1 MTVRSW
7 LRQGMDTIRIYAA
20 ADLHGRPSSFD
31 IVARQANSADVQAV
45 VLAGDLVQYRRGH
58 AYLDRLAALPKP
70 VYAVRGNTD
79 PPRIEQAM
87 DPAGQMYSLH
97 LQARQCFGLR
107 LVGVSGTLP
116 MPLRSRIGWSETKS
130 LERLGALIDAH
141 SILVA
146 HPPPWGIRDRVA
158 GRWHAGS
165 RGLRRLIAATSPA
178 IVICGHIHEDAGI
191 AWLGRTLVV
200 NCALGKQGRGA
211 IISYDGK
218 HLPTAHML

>member
-1 MTVRSW
+1 
-7 LRQGMDTIRIYAA
+7 MDTIRIYAA
-20 ADLHGRPSSFD
+20 ADLHGRSSSFD
-31 IVARQANSADVQAV
+31 IVAQRANSGDVQAV
-45 VLAGDLVQYRRGH
+45 VLAGDLVQYRWGH
-58 AYLDRLAALPKP
+58 AQLARLAALPQP

-79 PPRIEQAM
+79 PPRIEEAM
-87 DPAGQMYSLH
+87 GPAGQLFSLH

-116 MPLRSRIGWSETKS
+116 VPLGTRIGWSETKS
-130 LERLGALIDAH
+130 LVRLGSLIDAH

-146 HPPPWGIRDRVA
+146 HPPPWGVRDRVA

-165 RGLRRLIAATSPA
+165 RGLRRLIAAHSPA
-178 IVICGHIHEDAGI
+178 VVICGHIHEAAGI

-200 NCALGKQGRGA
+200 NCALGKQGQGA